1 MALTFLTWLVLAGA
15 AVALVARAVVMP
27 RIRAAEHLG
36 DIEAYGFPGDGDQA
50 AGGQAWRPPLAGIA
64 EKIGAALSRRLGNAR
79 TAESERLLV
88 RAGLYDTS
96 PEAFLGY
103 KALASICASALWLW
117 MASARGTPPGLTILA
132 LALTLLAG
140 WILPVSVV
148 RRRGD
153 RRLQQ
158 IEYELP
164 ELIDLLV
171 VMVEA
176 GVGFAG
182 SLQLAAARL
191 SGPLGG
197 ELRLAL
203 QEQGMGLSMSAALA
217 NLQARCDTPSMRSF
231 VRSVVQGEMLGVSI
245 GDIMRNLAR
254 EMRKRRRQTAEE
266 RAHKA
271 PTKIL
276 FPLVFLIF
284 PAMFVVLLYPALHS
298 LLQSLGGT

>member
-1 MALTFLTWLVLAGA
+1 M
-15 AVALVARAVVMP
+15 
-27 RIRAAEHLG
+27 RIC
-36 DIEAYGFPGDGDQA
+36 
-50 AGGQAWRPPLAGIA
+50 
-64 EKIGAALSRRLGNAR
+64 AALSRRVGHER
-79 TAESERLLV
+79 TVESERLLI
-88 RAGLYDTS
+88 RAGLYDMS

-103 KALASICASALWLW
+103 RGLASVGAPALWLW
-117 MASARGTPPGLTILA
+117 VALARGMQPGLTIVGLA
-132 LALTLLAG
+132 LAMLAG
-140 WILPVSVV
+140 WIIPETIV

-158 IEYELP
+158 IEHELP

-176 GVGFAG
+176 GVGFTG
-182 SLQLAAARL
+182 SLQLAADRL

-217 NLQARCDTPSMRSF
+217 NLQDRCDTPSMKSF
-231 VRSVVQGEMLGVSI
+231 VRSVVQGETLGVSI
-245 GDIMRNLAR
+245 GDIMRNLAQ
-254 EMRKRRRQTAEE
+254 EMRKRRRQSAEE

-284 PAMFVVLLYPALHS
+284 PAMFIVLLYPALHS
-298 LLQSLGGT
+298 LLQSLGGI